1 MKPQGSKKL
10 YRSRNDR
17 VIAGVIGGIGEY
29 TGVDAN
35 VLRLIFILLLI
46 FTAFVPLTI
55 FYIIAMLLIPEEPA

>member
-1 MKPQGSKKL
+1 MEPQTSKKL

-35 VLRLIFILLLI
+35 VLRLIFILLLV
-46 FTAFVPLTI
+46 FTAFIPLTI